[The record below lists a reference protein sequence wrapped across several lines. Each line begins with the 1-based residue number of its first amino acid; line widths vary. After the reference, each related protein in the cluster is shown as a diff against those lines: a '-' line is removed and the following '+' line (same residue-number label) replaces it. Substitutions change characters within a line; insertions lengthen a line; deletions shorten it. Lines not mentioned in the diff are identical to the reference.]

1 MRTLAKYVLFSGAA
15 VGFTWAAISVD
26 LQGRTLYGHFIKAG
40 GDTWVK
46 GAQASWNSAKGEAE
60 SRWDEYLRPGAPEK
74 PAAKK
79 KSRAKA
85 KRRRAPKPRPNPIVQ
100 EASGAKKR
108 VALLRAAQRQVHDN
122 TKPGTKK
129 KTKLDS
135 PATGND
141 RAALDRL
148 VAGR

>member
-15 VGFTWAAISVD
+15 VGFTWAAVSVD

-60 SRWDEYLRPGAPEK
+60 SRWDQYLRPGEAPE
-74 PAAKK
+74 PAAKA

-85 KRRRAPKPRPNPIVQ
+85 KRKRTPRPTPKPAVQ
-100 EASGAKKR
+100 ENKGAKKR
-108 VALLRAAQRQVHDN
+108 VALLRAAQRQVQKE
-122 TKPGTKK
+122 TPPSKKK

-135 PATGND
+135 PTNGND